1 MADTPAGV
9 LIRMRHINPS
19 CILFTGAEPGAL
31 LLLLKYKIKKSL
43 YAGSSPILHTLYIKG
58 LFAGLPASEFYY
70 FMYYFKVTGCRI

>member
-9 LIRMRHINPS
+9 LIRMRHINT

-43 YAGSSPILHTLYIKG
+43 YHVCRLEPYLAYFIYKRAVCRST
-58 LFAGLPASEFYY
+58 ASEFYY
-70 FMYYFKVTGCRI
+70 FMYYFKK